1 MAIIFVFGS
10 NLAGRHGAGAALDAR
25 KNHGAIY
32 GQGVGLQ
39 GNSYAVPTKD
49 EHIKTLPYER
59 IEVYVRDFI
68 RFACQ
73 HPEHTFNVT
82 PIGTGL
88 ARVPVAVMKRF
99 FANAIGLSNVNLPKI
114 FGGSTDMKNI
124 NEPEPL
130 FNSSAKVMTKI
141 GIVGS
146 SHAGEYNHLVALSW
160 YLGKLNP
167 ETDTV
172 VSGGGKGVD
181 TIIARLARAKGFNVI
196 EFKPTAYNW
205 DEFKK
210 RNLQIA
216 KESDRVVS
224 FALPFKT
231 NKCWHCANAGKDNN
245 HEKTAG
251 CFTGKANGNY
261 EVIIMKLNQ
270 IDI

>member
-1 MAIIFVFGS
+1 MI
-10 NLAGRHGAGAALDAR
+10 
-25 KNHGAIY
+25 
-32 GQGVGLQ
+32 
-39 GNSYAVPTKD
+39 
-49 EHIKTLPYER
+49 
-59 IEVYVRDFI
+59 
-68 RFACQ
+68 
-73 HPEHTFNVT
+73 
-82 PIGTGL
+82 
-88 ARVPVAVMKRF
+88 
-99 FANAIGLSNVNLPKI
+99 
-114 FGGSTDMKNI
+114 
-124 NEPEPL
+124 
-130 FNSSAKVMTKI
+130 KI

-146 SHAGEYNHLVALSW
+146 SHAGENNVGALSEH
-160 YLGKLNP
+160 LAKLNP

-231 NKCWHCANAGKDNN
+231 TKCYHCANAGKDDN

-251 CFTGKANGNY
+251 CYTGKANGNY
-261 EVIIMKLNQ
+261 EVIIMK
-270 IDI
+270 

>member
-82 PIGTGL
+82 PIGTGR
-88 ARVPVAVMKRF
+88 ARVPVDVMKRM
-99 FANAIGLSNVNLPKI
+99 FANAIGLSNVNLP
-114 FGGSTDMKNI
+114 T
-124 NEPEPL
+124 L
-130 FNSSAKVMTKI
+130 FKSPAKVMKI
-141 GIVGS
+141 GLVGS
-146 SHAGEYNHLVALSW
+146 SHAGENNVGALSE
-160 YLGKLNP
+160 YLAKLNP

-172 VSGGGKGVD
+172 VSGAGKGVD

-196 EFKPTAYNW
+196 EFKPTAYSW
-205 DEFKK
+205 EGVGGFME

-231 NKCWHCANAGKDNN
+231 TKCYHCANAGKDNN

-251 CFTGKANGNY
+251 CYTGKANGNY
-261 EVIIMKLNQ
+261 EVIIIK
-270 IDI
+270 

>member
-88 ARVPVAVMKRF
+88 ARVPVDVMKRM
-99 FANAIGLSNVNLPKI
+99 FANAIGLSNVNLP
-114 FGGSTDMKNI
+114 T
-124 NEPEPL
+124 L
-130 FNSSAKVMTKI
+130 FKSSAKVMTKI

-146 SHAGEYNHLVALSW
+146 SKAGENNVGWLSD
-160 YLGKLNP
+160 YLAGLNP

-172 VSGGGKGVD
+172 LSGDGTGVD
-181 TIIARLARAKGFNVI
+181 KMIAREARAKGFNVI
-196 EFKPTAYNW
+196 EFPPDKQSKEWLAGDYW
-205 DEFKK
+205 AEFKK

-261 EVIIMKLNQ
+261 EVIIMK
-270 IDI
+270 